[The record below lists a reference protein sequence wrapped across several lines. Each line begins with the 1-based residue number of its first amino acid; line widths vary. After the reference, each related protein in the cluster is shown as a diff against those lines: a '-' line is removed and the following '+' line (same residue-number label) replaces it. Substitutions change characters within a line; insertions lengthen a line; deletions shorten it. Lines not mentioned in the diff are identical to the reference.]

1 MRDPNRIDPFLERL
15 GKVWKQVP
23 DWRFTQLIENVFD
36 SIDGMTFF
44 MEDEELINIFEKFL
58 KGKEDK

>member
-23 DWRFTQLIENVFD
+23 DWRFGQLIENVFD

-44 MEDEELINIFEKFL
+44 MEDEEILKYFEKFL
-58 KGKEDK
+58 KTKED